1 MEILNDFRDENNII
15 STIKEAQRRIVNP
28 LIVDNPGI
36 NRISGQKE
44 NNVIIEII
52 RKYDLS
58 NAFFSP
64 DSIAKC
70 VRNKKTMGATI
81 VIIAAA

>member
-28 LIVDNPGI
+28 LIVDIPGI

-44 NNVIIEII
+44 NNVIIATIW
-52 RKYDLS
+52 KYD
-58 NAFFSP
+58 
-64 DSIAKC
+64 
-70 VRNKKTMGATI
+70 
-81 VIIAAA
+81 